1 MESASP
7 IIQESLDRAE
17 SIGNVGVVQ
26 IFTTNDLSFAAYLV
40 MKGVKLI
47 DARKLG
53 KSFQFK
59 FVDDPHISR
68 YSISYVGSE
77 CSRFDDSIRK
87 LKRLMKEGGSL

>member
-1 MESASP
+1 MEPLLSIAQDEFSK
-7 IIQESLDRAE
+7 AE
-17 SIGNVGVVQ
+17 DIGNVQTVQ
-26 IFTTNDLSFAAYLV
+26 VFTTNDLSFAAYLI

-59 FVDDPHISR
+59 FVEEPRISR